1 MAISQKV
8 NESPLRVLFFLP
20 DLDGGGAQRTIINI
34 ANALSRRGIEA
45 SLAAVRADGPARAWL
60 NKDVDLVDL
69 GAGRIR
75 HSVLPL
81 RRAIKSI
88 RPDVLFSTILD
99 ANIVAAL
106 ATVGLIRKPKLILRE
121 TNSLRA
127 RGDVGSF
134 RWRLA
139 GWAYTRADIV
149 IALSSGVERELAEDF
164 NLCRDR
170 LLTVSNPVDV
180 AAARTKAGLLDS
192 VISSWEGYTLV
203 AAGRLH
209 RQKGF
214 DLLIQSI
221 AELKR
226 RDIRIVIL
234 GDGPEEAALRRQVA
248 QMNMSD
254 RVEFTGFLDNPYP
267 WLAAADLFVLPS
279 RWEGFGHVIVEA
291 MSVGTPVIAADC
303 PHGPADIIED
313 GVDGRLTPV
322 EDPVALG
329 TAIEAMLSDPKSLL
343 RFSEKAAIKAEQ
355 FDVETIVEQYLA
367 LFKHMNIPRERNQH

>member
-1 MAISQKV
+1 MAISQKI

-127 RGDVGSF
+127 REDVGSF

-267 WLAAADLFVLPS
+267 CLAAADLFVLPS

-313 GVDGRLTPV
+313 GVDGRLTLV

>member
-1 MAISQKV
+1 VAISQKV
-8 NESPLRVLFFLP
+8 NASPLRVLFFLP

-134 RWRLA
+134 RWCLA

-192 VISSWEGYTLV
+192 VISSWEGSTLV

-343 RFSEKAAIKAEQ
+343 RFSEKAEIKAEQ

>member
-8 NESPLRVLFFLP
+8 NEALLRVLFFLP

-45 SLAAVRADGPARAWL
+45 SLAAVRVDGPARAWL

-88 RPDVLFSTILD
+88 RPDVLFSTIID

-127 RGDVGSF
+127 RGDVGSI

-139 GWAYTRADIV
+139 AWAYPRADIV

-164 NLCRDR
+164 NLCPDR

-180 AAARTKAGLLDS
+180 AAARTKASLLDTI
-192 VISSWEGYTLV
+192 ISGWGGYTLV

-313 GVDGRLTPV
+313 GVDGRLTLV

-343 RFSEKAAIKAEQ
+343 RFSEKAVIKAEQ

>member
-1 MAISQKV
+1 VAISQKV